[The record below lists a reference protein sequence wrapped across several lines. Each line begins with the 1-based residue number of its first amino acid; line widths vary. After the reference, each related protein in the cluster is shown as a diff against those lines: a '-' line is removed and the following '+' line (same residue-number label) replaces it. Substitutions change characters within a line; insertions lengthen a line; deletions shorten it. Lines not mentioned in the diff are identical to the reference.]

1 MFPGIST
8 YSISLFWFG
17 LEKFEKTFVIIV
29 SLSLFFFCGLA
40 VAFFFFLFF
49 GFGFGFGFGG
59 FSTVCLGS
67 GTRSS
72 GGNGSEANGSEARGS
87 MRSALNSI
95 GVGLCSP
102 STFILLFGSVFFHSL
117 FPFSFDFGFL

>member
-29 SLSLFFFCGLA
+29 SLSLFVSVAWWLPFCSFLIIFFGF
-40 VAFFFFLFF
+40 V
-49 GFGFGFGFGG
+49 GFGFGFDG
-59 FSTVCLGS
+59 FSAVCLGS

-72 GGNGSEANGSEARGS
+72 GGNGRGTGST
-87 MRSALNSI
+87 RSAPKSI
-95 GVGLCSP
+95 GVELCPP
-102 STFILLFGSVFFHSL
+102 SICILLFGSVFFHSL
-117 FPFSFDFGFL
+117 FPFSFDFGFLGL